1 LGFVE
6 AVLVAERGFEDA
18 GFGAGAEHL
27 QGDEHEKDEE
37 VVGAVEE
44 EDEAEDG
51 DVAKEVDGI
60 AKAGV
65 KAVGDELAGLRG
77 DGERVAELEARD
89 GDEQQAEEKE
99 EDAGEAQR
107 SPGMRPKN
115 VNEIADGDGREDEEE
130 EELAVHGEMI
140 AERQWRVASGKQE
153 RSAMLE
159 MRAMKGEI
167 GR

>member
-1 LGFVE
+1 
-6 AVLVAERGFEDA
+6 LVAEAGFEDA
-18 GFGAGAEHL
+18 GFGAGADDL

-44 EDEAEDG
+44 EDEAG
-51 DVAKEVDGI
+51 NSDVAKEVDGI

-65 KAVGDELAGLRG
+65 EAVGDELAGLRS
-77 DGERVAELEARD
+77 DGEGVAELEARD

-99 EDAGEAQR
+99 EDAGDAQR

-115 VNEIADGDGREDEEE
+115 VEEIGDSDGRDDEEE

-140 AERQWRVASGKQE
+140 AARQW
-153 RSAMLE
+153 
-159 MRAMKGEI
+159 
-167 GR
+167 